1 MFLFNLAGTKSYSL
15 QGACALDF
23 LLPISHRGGQ
33 ALTDVQEQF
42 VPVKLQVEVKEFA
55 QGHMETKLDTF
66 ISDLEMM
73 LQNLEKQKIN
83 LIS

>member
-15 QGACALDF
+15 RRACALDF
-23 LLPISHRGGQ
+23 LLPTSHWGER
-33 ALTDVQEQF
+33 ALADAQEQS
-42 VPVKLQVEVKEFA
+42 VPVKLQAEVKEFA